1 MVRETHAQWAIGD
14 GSMGSWGGGGGGGG
28 GGTAYDCHAHYS
40 HHMITLQT
48 KKL

>member
-1 MVRETHAQWAIGD
+1 MPTGPSVMTAWEV
-14 GSMGSWGGGGGGGG
+14 GGGG
-28 GGTAYDCHAHYS
+28 GGTANDCHAHYS